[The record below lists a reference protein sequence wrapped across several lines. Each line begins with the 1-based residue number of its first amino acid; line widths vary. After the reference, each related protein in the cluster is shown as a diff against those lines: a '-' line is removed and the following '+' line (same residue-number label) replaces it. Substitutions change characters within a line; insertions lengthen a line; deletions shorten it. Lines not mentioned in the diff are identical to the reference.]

1 MSKPL
6 GTNLRAKDA
15 NYFPSL
21 GSALTLESWIQIGTT
36 KYPNN
41 TYGIGTRAHQMRY
54 QKALGQ
60 LTSGLQTSSN
70 SLLSYNDDSMIIV
83 FDLERLG
90 GGGVAMSGMNTHGG
104 NMTINLKGLGQ
115 VAPANFADRI
125 DCIIWHDNL
134 LSIRD
139 GACSVSF

>member
-1 MSKPL
+1 
-6 GTNLRAKDA
+6 
-15 NYFPSL
+15 
-21 GSALTLESWIQIGTT
+21 
-36 KYPNN
+36 
-41 TYGIGTRAHQMRY
+41 MRY

-60 LTSGLQTSSN
+60 LTSGFHTSSN

-104 NMTINLKGLGQ
+104 NMTINLKGLGT
-115 VAPANFADRI
+115 AGNFADRI

-134 LSIRD
+134 LSISD
-139 GACSVSF
+139 GACQVSF